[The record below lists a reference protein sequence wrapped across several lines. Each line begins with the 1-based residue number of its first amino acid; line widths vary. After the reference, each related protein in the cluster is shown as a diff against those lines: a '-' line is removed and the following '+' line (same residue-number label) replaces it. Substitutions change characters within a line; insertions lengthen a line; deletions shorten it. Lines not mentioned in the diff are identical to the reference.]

1 MKQTFGIA
9 ALALTLVFTAVP
21 SVSAQQFDQA
31 QLQETVARLNLTEA
45 QKQAV
50 RPVIEAGV
58 RERLQI
64 LKDAGFERGKKPTL
78 SQLMKVRGPINESRA
93 RTEAQL
99 STILDPAQLA
109 EYRKITD
116 EHRQQ
121 LRAQFQ

>member
-9 ALALTLVFTAVP
+9 ALALTLVFTAAP

-31 QLQETVARLNLTEA
+31 QLQETIARLNLTEA
-45 QKQAV
+45 QKQAA

-64 LKDAGFERGKKPTL
+64 LQNAGFERGKKPTF
-78 SQLMKVRGPINESRA
+78 SQLMKVRGPITESRA

-99 STILDPAQLA
+99 STILDPAQMA

-116 EHRQQ
+116 ERRKQ

>member
-21 SVSAQQFDQA
+21 SASAQQFDQA